1 MDTHLHRQLKGK
13 QVMDSCST
21 ILLCCRSC
29 RTQSVEKHF
38 KGRSLQEKRSN
49 KNGNRKSCGGL
60 INHLTKGKYHQVCQQ
75 YYRKEGL
82 LIKDNI
88 FDFSTSIF
96 IGRYKKQKVIHSSS
110 QLGMSI
116 IDCGLK
122 STSNSTQNNVL
133 FIT

>member
-1 MDTHLHRQLKGK
+1 
-13 QVMDSCST
+13 MDSHLDGQQLGNEVMESRDT
-21 ILLCCRSC
+21 VLLYCRSC
-29 RTQSVEKHF
+29 QTQGVEKRF
-38 KGRSLQEKRSN
+38 KGKSLPMKRSN